1 MSDKNLLII
10 ERSGSSLDTKS
21 ENGAVVLEGVFTEI
35 GVKNKN
41 NRIYEETEVLPHIK
55 DLQEKVK
62 TSKLLG
68 ELDHPKSF
76 DISLGN
82 VSHVIEKLEY
92 DPTSKKVMGRI
103 RLLNTDKGRQAKAL
117 IEDGIP
123 LHISSRAAG
132 NVDENGKVSIKKL
145 FTYDLV
151 ADPGFENAELK
162 RVNESYGFTNDS
174 DLYIYELEESYEN
187 EDNKDKY
194 QNNELTMENSVSVE
208 DFNKYSQYLKNEISS
223 IKEAVKSSNE
233 NASKMEKLVKYAEHI
248 AENYNKLQKYVEYL
262 SENLD
267 NTITESQDVKAYAEY
282 VAENLN
288 KSIEYSNY
296 LAENVDKNISFSN
309 YIAENLDK
317 SIGYQEYLAE
327 NLDKNISYANYLAEN
342 LDKSINY
349 QEYLAENADK
359 LIGYTN
365 YLKENLETVG
375 NYSEYVAESVNKIVE
390 GASIKFGPSEEVSET
405 ADVTEPVVES
415 ASYKKGVEEKLATLI
430 ENAKAKKA
438 VEEKEEL
445 HFLRFV
451 SEGKRNE
458 FQSLSEDKQ
467 TALVEAFK
475 DNKYFGAR
483 DVEMIWE
490 STFVNKP
497 TELNYITNMP
507 EKYRKQWEAL
517 SESQKGSISAQSN
530 YYPLNTQY
538 QIDNFWQTRD
548 LRPVQVNLQTINEG
562 KLAADEAPVNESS
575 NNEYL
580 EHIRATVARKM
591 GREF

>member
-10 ERSGSSLDTKS
+10 ERSSSSLDTKS
-21 ENGAVVLEGVFTEI
+21 ENGSVVLEGVFTEI

-92 DPTSKKVMGRI
+92 DPTTKKVMGRI

-194 QNNELTMENSVSVE
+194 QNNELTMENNVSVE
-208 DFNKYSQYLKNEISS
+208 DFNKYSKYLKNEISS

-233 NASKMEKLVKYAEHI
+233 NASKMEKLVKYTEHI

-267 NTITESQDVKAYAEY
+267 TTITESREVKAYAEY

-296 LAENVDKNISFSN
+296 LAENVDENISFSN

-327 NLDKNISYANYLAEN
+327 NLDTNILYANYLAEN
-342 LDKSINY
+342 LDKSIGY

-375 NYSEYVAESVNKIVE
+375 NYSEYVAESINKIVE
-390 GASIKFGPSEEVSET
+390 GASIKFGSSEEVSET
-405 ADVTEPVVES
+405 ADATEPVVES
-415 ASYKKGVEEKLATLI
+415 VSYKKGVEEKLATLI
-430 ENAKAKKA
+430 ESAKAKKS

-475 DNKYFGAR
+475 DNKYFGSR

-490 STFVNKP
+490 STFINKP
-497 TELNYITNMP
+497 TELNVFTNMP

-517 SESQKGSISAQSN
+517 TESQKGSISAQSN

-548 LRPVQVNLQTINEG
+548 LRPVQLNLQTINEG
-562 KLAADEAPVNESS
+562 KLAADDAPVNESS
-575 NNEYL
+575 NEYL

>member
-92 DPTSKKVMGRI
+92 DPTTKKVMGRI
-103 RLLNTDKGRQAKAL
+103 RLLNTDRGKQAKAL

-162 RVNESYGFTNDS
+162 RVNESFGFSNDS
-174 DLYIYELEESYEN
+174 DVYIYELEESYETEN
-187 EDNKDKY
+187 

-223 IKEAVKSSNE
+223 IKEAVKSSTE

-248 AENYNKLQKYVEYL
+248 AENYNKLQKYVDYL
-262 SENLD
+262 AENLD
-267 NTITESQDVKAYAEY
+267 NTITESKDVKAYAEY

-288 KSIEYSNY
+288 KSLEYSNY

-327 NLDKNISYANYLAEN
+327 NLDKNISYANYIAEN
-342 LDKSINY
+342 LDKSISY

-375 NYSEYVAESVNKIVE
+375 NYSEYVAESINKLVE
-390 GASIKFGPSEEVSET
+390 GASIKFGSNEEVSESKEEV
-405 ADVTEPVVES
+405 AVVES
-415 ASYKKGVEEKLATLI
+415 TSYKQSVEDKLNSLI
-430 ENAKAKKA
+430 ESAKAKKS
-438 VEEKEEL
+438 VDESEEF

-475 DNKYFGAR
+475 TNKYFGAR

-490 STFVNKP
+490 STFTTKP
-497 TELNYITNMP
+497 AELNYMNNMP

-517 SESQKGSISAQSN
+517 TESQKASISAQSN

-548 LRPVQVNLQTINEG
+548 LRPVQMNLETINES
-562 KLAADEAPVNESS
+562 KLAADEASVNEST

>member
-92 DPTSKKVMGRI
+92 DPTTKKVMGRI
-103 RLLNTDKGRQAKAL
+103 RLLNTDRGKQAKAL

-162 RVNESYGFTNDS
+162 RVNESFGFSNDS
-174 DLYIYELEESYEN
+174 DVYIYELEESYETEN
-187 EDNKDKY
+187 DKY

-208 DFNKYSQYLKNEISS
+208 DFNKYSQYLKNEIST
-223 IKEAVKSSNE
+223 IKEAVKSSTE

-262 SENLD
+262 AENLD

-349 QEYLAENADK
+349 QEYLAENTDK

-375 NYSEYVAESVNKIVE
+375 NYSEYVAESVNKLVE
-390 GASIKFGPSEEVSET
+390 GASIKFGSSEEVSESK
-405 ADVTEPVVES
+405 AVEAVVES
-415 ASYKKGVEEKLATLI
+415 TSYKQSVEDKLNSLI
-430 ENAKAKKA
+430 ESAKAKKS
-438 VEEKEEL
+438 VDESEEF

-475 DNKYFGAR
+475 TNKYFGAR

-490 STFVNKP
+490 STFTTKP
-497 TELNYITNMP
+497 AELNYITNMP

-517 SESQKGSISAQSN
+517 TESQKASISAQSN
-530 YYPLNTQY
+530 FYPLNTQY

-548 LRPVQVNLQTINEG
+548 LRPVQMNLETINES
-562 KLAADEAPVNESS
+562 KLAADEAPVNESA

>member
-10 ERSGSSLDTKS
+10 ERSGSSLNTKS
-21 ENGAVVLEGVFTEI
+21 EDGAVVLEGVFTEI

-41 NRIYEETEVLPHIK
+41 NRIYEEAEVLPHIK

-162 RVNESYGFTNDS
+162 RVNESYGFTNDD
-174 DLYIYELEESYEN
+174 DLYIYEIGESYETEKN
-187 EDNKDKY
+187 TDKY
-194 QNNELTMENSVSVE
+194 QNNVLIMENNVSVE
-208 DFNKYSQYLKNEISS
+208 DFNKYSEYLKNEISS
-223 IKEAVKSSNE
+223 IREAVKSSND
-233 NASKMEKLVKYAEHI
+233 NAAKMEKLVRYAEHI

-262 SENLD
+262 AENLD
-267 NTITESQDVKAYAEY
+267 NTITESNEVKAYAEY
-282 VAENLN
+282 VAENLD
-288 KSIEYSNY
+288 KSIQYTNY
-296 LAENVDKNISFSN
+296 LAENVDKNISYSN

-342 LDKSINY
+342 LDKSIGY
-349 QEYLAENADK
+349 QEYLAENTDK

-365 YLKENLETVG
+365 YLKENIETVG

-390 GASIKFGPSEEVSET
+390 GATIKFDTAEEVSE
-405 ADVTEPVVES
+405 VTESVSVDYKQSVEDKLNALVES
-415 ASYKKGVEEKLATLI
+415 
-430 ENAKAKKA
+430 AKAKKMN
-438 VEEKEEL
+438 EQKEEEL

-458 FQSLSEDKQ
+458 FKSLSEEKQ

-475 DNKYFGAR
+475 SNKYFGSK

-490 STFVNKP
+490 STFVDRP
-497 TELNYITNMP
+497 TQLNFVTNMP
-507 EKYRKQWEAL
+507 EKYRKQWESL
-517 SESQKGSISAQSN
+517 NESQKSSIMAQSN
-530 YYPLNTQY
+530 FYPLNTQY

-548 LRPVQVNLQTINEG
+548 MRPVQMNLETINEG
-562 KLAADEAPVNESS
+562 KIAAEETAVVESA

>member
-10 ERSGSSLDTKS
+10 ERSSSSLDTKS
-21 ENGAVVLEGVFTEI
+21 ENGSVVLEGVFTEI

-92 DPTSKKVMGRI
+92 DPTTKKVMGRI
-103 RLLNTDKGRQAKAL
+103 RLLNTDKGRQAIAL
-117 IEDGIP
+117 IEGGIP

-187 EDNKDKY
+187 NNNKDKY
-194 QNNELTMENSVSVE
+194 QNNELTMENSVSIE
-208 DFNKYSQYLKNEISS
+208 DFNKYSQYLKNEISN

-233 NASKMEKLVKYAEHI
+233 NASKMEKLVKYADHI

-267 NTITESQDVKAYAEY
+267 NTITESEDVKAYAQY

-296 LAENVDKNISFSN
+296 LAQNVDENISFSN

-327 NLDKNISYANYLAEN
+327 NLDENISYANYLAEN

-375 NYSEYVAESVNKIVE
+375 NYSEYVAESINKIVE
-390 GASIKFGPSEEVSET
+390 SNSIKFSEEITEI
-405 ADVTEPVVES
+405 DVTQPVVES
-415 ASYKKGVEEKLATLI
+415 ASYKQGVEEKLATLI
-430 ENAKAKKA
+430 ESAKAKKA
-438 VEEKEEL
+438 IEEKDEL

-467 TALVEAFK
+467 TSLVEAFK

-490 STFVNKP
+490 STFLNKP
-497 TELNYITNMP
+497 TELNYITNMS

-517 SESQKGSISAQSN
+517 SESQKGSILAQSN

-548 LRPVQVNLQTINEG
+548 LRPVQLNLQTINEG
-562 KLAADEAPVNESS
+562 KLAADETHVNESS
-575 NNEYL
+575 NEYL

>member
-92 DPTSKKVMGRI
+92 DPTTKKVMGRI
-103 RLLNTDKGRQAKAL
+103 RLLNTDRGKQAKAL

-162 RVNESYGFTNDS
+162 RVNESFGFSNDS
-174 DLYIYELEESYEN
+174 DVYIYELEESYETEN
-187 EDNKDKY
+187 

-223 IKEAVKSSNE
+223 IKEAVKSSTE

-248 AENYNKLQKYVEYL
+248 AENYNKLQKYVDYL
-262 SENLD
+262 AENLD
-267 NTITESQDVKAYAEY
+267 NTITESKDVKAYAEY

-288 KSIEYSNY
+288 KSLEYSNY

-327 NLDKNISYANYLAEN
+327 NLDKNISYANYIAEN
-342 LDKSINY
+342 LDKSISY

-375 NYSEYVAESVNKIVE
+375 NYSEYVAESINKLVE
-390 GASIKFGPSEEVSET
+390 GASIKFGSNEEVSESKEEV
-405 ADVTEPVVES
+405 AVVES
-415 ASYKKGVEEKLATLI
+415 TSYKQSVEDKLNSLI
-430 ENAKAKKA
+430 ESAKAKKS
-438 VEEKEEL
+438 VDESEEF

-475 DNKYFGAR
+475 TNKYFGAR

-490 STFVNKP
+490 STFTTKP
-497 TELNYITNMP
+497 AELNYMNNMP

-517 SESQKGSISAQSN
+517 TESQKASISAQSN

-548 LRPVQVNLQTINEG
+548 LRPVQMNLETINES
-562 KLAADEAPVNESS
+562 KLAADEARVNESS

>member
-92 DPTSKKVMGRI
+92 DPTTKKVMGRI
-103 RLLNTDKGRQAKAL
+103 RLLNTDRGKQAKAL

-162 RVNESYGFTNDS
+162 RVNESFGFSNDS
-174 DLYIYELEESYEN
+174 DVYIYELEESYETEN
-187 EDNKDKY
+187 DKY

-208 DFNKYSQYLKNEISS
+208 DFNKYSQYLKNEIST
-223 IKEAVKSSNE
+223 IKEAVKSSTE

-262 SENLD
+262 AENLD

-349 QEYLAENADK
+349 QEYLAENTDK

-375 NYSEYVAESVNKIVE
+375 NYSEYVAESVNKLVE
-390 GASIKFGPSEEVSET
+390 GASIKFGSNEEVSESK
-405 ADVTEPVVES
+405 AVEAVVES
-415 ASYKKGVEEKLATLI
+415 TSYKQSVEDKLNSLI
-430 ENAKAKKA
+430 ESAKAKKS
-438 VEEKEEL
+438 VDESEEF

-475 DNKYFGAR
+475 TNKYFGAR

-490 STFVNKP
+490 STFTTKP
-497 TELNYITNMP
+497 AELNYITNMP

-517 SESQKGSISAQSN
+517 TESQKASISAQSN
-530 YYPLNTQY
+530 FYPLNTQY

-548 LRPVQVNLQTINEG
+548 LRPVQMNLETINES
-562 KLAADEAPVNESS
+562 KLAADEAPVNESA